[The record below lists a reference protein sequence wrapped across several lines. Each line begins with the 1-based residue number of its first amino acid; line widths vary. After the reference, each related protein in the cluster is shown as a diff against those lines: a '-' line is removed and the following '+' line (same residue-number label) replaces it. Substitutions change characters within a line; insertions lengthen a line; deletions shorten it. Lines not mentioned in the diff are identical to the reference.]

1 MEAESVKT
9 GRGVWVIIIAMVV
22 AIAMA
27 AVATQIS
34 FDEDDCGGT

>member
-1 MEAESVKT
+1 MEGESVGSGKV
-9 GRGVWVIIIAMVV
+9 VWVIVIAMAVF
-22 AIAMA
+22 IAMA